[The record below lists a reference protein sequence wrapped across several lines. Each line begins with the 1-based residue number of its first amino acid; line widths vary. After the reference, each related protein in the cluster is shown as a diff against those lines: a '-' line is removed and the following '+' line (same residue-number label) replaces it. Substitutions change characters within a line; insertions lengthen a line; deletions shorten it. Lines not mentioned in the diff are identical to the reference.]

1 MCVIGLSHRS
11 EMYTEQKALG
21 LQVCARAELHHKNFF
36 IFLLFGLNKIS
47 LYSSGRPGILYV
59 DEAGLKLT
67 M

>member
-36 IFLLFGLNKIS
+36 IFLLFLFFWNQHS
-47 LYSSGRPGILYV
+47 LGVYNVTKYP
-59 DEAGLKLT
+59 AA
-67 M
+67 